1 VFKREFLQRYH
12 IVLNVGLLPMKC
24 ISVVITSACPVQ
36 CPFIVDLP
44 GDLPGAA
51 APVPEDP

>member
-1 VFKREFLQRYH
+1 MFKREVLQRYH

-36 CPFIVDLP
+36 CPFMVDLP